1 MLKRWLIFE
10 FKSGIPIGMFKKS
23 SSLTL
28 LGLGFVLTFAI
39 LIFRPEPAFDYD
51 FELFFPID
59 DPDLAFYRAFERQF
73 ESDNDYLLLALG
85 NPDGPWKDSA
95 FLERSSQAQ
104 QQIMTLDGVDSLV
117 SILDFQIPVIG
128 LFGIRHVRVLDWD
141 SQERLEA
148 SKKKL
153 PQFQPSLISQDGHS
167 FLFLVKND
175 PTLSKEQGDTLY
187 KEIREVLNENGIVP
201 KAVAGKIQ
209 TQGDFVTLMQNEF
222 ALFLGVSFLLM
233 ILTLYLIFRS
243 WWGVVIPVL
252 VLALGVLWAF
262 ALILYSGKS
271 LDIMSVMQ
279 PTIFLIVGL
288 SGLVH
293 YFTEFIKKLNSGLD
307 RDRAVEQTFNQL
319 TFAVWLTIFTTS
331 IGFLSLY
338 FTSIPA
344 LKTFGLWTG
353 VGVLIIFL
361 ALIAITP
368 GLLYLIP
375 VSRKVPRKSSQKPT
389 FLAPL
394 FFLIIQKRKQI
405 IWVFLGLTVGS
416 LILGSQLKIN
426 GYLLDN
432 LPSDHPIQQDFSYFD
447 SQFGGSNPLEISI
460 SAGPKANSLLDYQV
474 LLEVNKLEKK
484 LQETFGEREIVSPL
498 SLAKALNQAQNQGS
512 RAAFAFPSQGQYLR
526 MQRFLKQAASTAG
539 ENLLSPDQKSG
550 RISTRVPDLGSL
562 EMGERR
568 KEVLGYVNKE
578 INPNLLQVRWT
589 GTAYL
594 IDRSHESVTRQML
607 QGLSVALVVVGLI
620 GGFLF
625 RSWRLALILLIPNV
639 IPLIWM
645 LGLMFLLGIEFKLT
659 TSILFTVA
667 FGIAVDDTI
676 HFISKLKTEL
686 QTGKSLHYA
695 IKRTFM
701 EAGQAILLTSIILV
715 MGFGLLAFSQFGVT
729 HFTGLLISFTLVF
742 ALASDLFLLPVLLFA
757 MKKVWDQKAIG
768 LPQVQNHPK

>member
-1 MLKRWLIFE
+1 
-10 FKSGIPIGMFKKS
+10 MFKKS
-23 SSLTL
+23 SALTL
-28 LGLGFVLTFAI
+28 LGLGFALTFAI
-39 LIFRPEPAFDYD
+39 LIFRPEPSFDYD

-59 DPDLAFYRAFERQF
+59 DPDLAFYQDFERQF
-73 ESDNDYLLLALG
+73 ESDNDYLLIALG
-85 NPDGPWKDSA
+85 NPDGPWMDSA
-95 FLERSSQAQ
+95 FLEKSSQAQ
-104 QQIMTLDGVDSLV
+104 QQIMTLNGVDSLV

-128 LFGIRHVRVLDWD
+128 LFGMNQVRVLDWD
-141 SQERLEA
+141 SKEKLEA
-148 SKKKL
+148 SSKRL
-153 PQFQPSLISQDGHS
+153 PQFKSSLISQDGNS

-175 PTLSKEQGDTLY
+175 PSLSKEQGDTLY
-187 KEIREVLNENGIVP
+187 AEIREVMKENGIVP

-222 ALFLGVSFLLM
+222 GMFLGVSFLLM

-252 VLALGVLWAF
+252 VLALGVLWAI
-262 ALILYSGKS
+262 ALILFSGKA

-293 YFTEFIKKLNSGLD
+293 FFTEFIKKLNSGLD
-307 RDRAVEQTFNQL
+307 RDSAVEQTFNQL

-353 VGVLIIFL
+353 IGVLIIFS
-361 ALIAITP
+361 ALVSITP

-375 VSRKVPRKSSQKPT
+375 VSRKTPRISSEKST
-389 FLAPL
+389 FLAAL
-394 FFLIIQKRKQI
+394 FLLIIQKRKQI
-405 IWVFLGLTVGS
+405 IWIFLGVTVGS

-460 SAGPKANSLLDYQV
+460 AAGPKANSLLDYQV
-474 LLEVNKLEKK
+474 LLELNKLEKK
-484 LQETFGEREIVSPL
+484 LQETFGEREIISPL
-498 SLAKALNQAQNQGS
+498 SLVKALNQAQNQGN
-512 RAAFAFPSQGQYLR
+512 RAAFALPSQGQYLR
-526 MQRFLKQAASTAG
+526 MRRFLKQAVSTAG
-539 ENLLSPDQKSG
+539 ENLVSPDQKSG
-550 RISTRVPDLGSL
+550 RISTRVQDLGSL

-568 KEVLGYVNKE
+568 NEVLEYVNQE
-578 INPNLLQVRWT
+578 INPDLLQVRWT

-625 RSWRLALILLIPNV
+625 RSWRLALVLLIPNV

-645 LGLMFLLGIEFKLT
+645 LGLMFLMGIEFKLT

-676 HFISKLKTEL
+676 HFMSKLKTEL

-701 EAGQAILLTSIILV
+701 EAGRAIILTSVILV

-729 HFTGLLISFTLVF
+729 HLTGLLISFTLVF
-742 ALASDLFLLPVLLFA
+742 ALASDLFLLPVLLFS
-757 MKKVWDQKAIG
+757 MKKVWDQKATG
-768 LPQVQNHPK
+768 RPQIHTHPK